1 MRPEA
6 IGLKL
11 RALFMSPKDVH
22 AFVDVKEIAY
32 AQAKRIAV
40 LEAALRVVSD
50 ELEEEVTAKY
60 PDYAL
65 KYQRNVQ
72 NLKNDMEGVLMA
84 RALLPS
90 PPRNT

>member
-1 MRPEA
+1 MRDISPERVEQHLVE
-6 IGLKL
+6 IGHE
-11 RALFMSPKDVH
+11 RAAPLETFYL
-22 AFVDVKEIAY
+22 IR
-32 AQAKRIAV
+32 AQAKHIAE

-84 RALLPS
+84 RALLPT
-90 PPRNT
+90 P